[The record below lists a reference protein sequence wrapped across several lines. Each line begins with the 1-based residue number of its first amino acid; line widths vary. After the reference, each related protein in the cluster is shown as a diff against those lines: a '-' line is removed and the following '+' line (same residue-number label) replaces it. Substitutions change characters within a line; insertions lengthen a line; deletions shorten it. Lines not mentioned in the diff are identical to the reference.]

1 MQFPRRSFLKIGGM
15 AALAPSGLAQDAVPP
30 ALSRPMRWAQLVF
43 VEDDPGNYDPQFWLD
58 YFKRI
63 HADGACLGAGGYM
76 AFYPTEIPLHYK
88 SRFLKPGMDT
98 FGEMVAGCRKLGM
111 SVIARTD
118 PHAAHDD
125 VYRAHPDWI
134 AVDAEGNKRRHWALP
149 DAWVTCT
156 LGPFSFDLMTAV
168 TREIAQKYD
177 IDGIFTNRWE
187 GSGMCYCKHCTANF
201 RKATGFALPRS
212 GGDPRIEQAYRE
224 WKENRLF
231 EQWHLWDA
239 EIRKHRPKA
248 RFIANSG
255 GGALSRIDMV
265 RLGKLSSILFADRQA
280 RNGTMPLW
288 INGKYAKEYRAAMG
302 SKPVGG
308 IFSVGLENAYRWKD
322 SVQDGPELRAF
333 VADGIANGIR
343 PWFAKFNAKVI
354 DKRWMEPVAQT
365 YDWCWRNERYLR
377 NTESLARV
385 AMVYSQRTAQKYGG
399 SAAAEKVE
407 NHTLGF
413 YHALIEA
420 RVPFEMAHDELLQEA
435 APKFKLLILPN
446 IAALSD
452 KQCAQLT
459 DYVRH
464 GGSIVATHETS
475 LYDET
480 GKQRKDLGLADVF
493 GCSFEGKVERRM
505 QNAYLALNGPHALLK
520 GLDETPRIIHGVS
533 RVATKSH
540 DPMAPA
546 PLLLIPSYP
555 DLPMEEVY
563 PRPESKTR
571 QPEVYVRQFGKGRVV
586 YFPFDLDRT
595 YWEILANDHGRL
607 LRNAVMWAL
616 DESPGVRVEGPGL
629 LDVTVWRQENSATLH
644 LVNLTNPMAMR
655 GFVREPV
662 PVGEQTVTM
671 TLPAGKV
678 ARKIT
683 SLESGKQLPTPERS
697 DSAITFA
704 VPSVNLHEV
713 IAIDFL

>member
-1 MQFPRRSFLKIGGM
+1 
-15 AALAPSGLAQDAVPP
+15 
-30 ALSRPMRWAQLVF
+30 MRWAQLVF

-76 AFYPTEIPLHYK
+76 AFYPTEVPLHYK

-98 FGEMVAGCRKLGM
+98 FGDLVAGCRKLGM

-118 PHAAHDD
+118 PHAAHES

-134 AVDAEGNKRRHWALP
+134 AVDAEGKKRRHWAYS

-156 LGPFSFDLMTAV
+156 LGPFSFELMTAV
-168 TREIAQKYD
+168 TREIAQKYE
-177 IDGIFTNRWE
+177 IDGIFSNRWE
-187 GSGMCYCKHCTANF
+187 GSGMCYCEHCTANF
-201 RKATGFALPRS
+201 RKAAGFALPRD
-212 GGDPRIEQAYRE
+212 GGDPKIQRAYRE

-239 EIRKHRPKA
+239 EIRKQRPNA

-255 GGALSRIDMV
+255 GGAMSRIDMA

-280 RNGTMPLW
+280 RNGAMPLW

-308 IFSVGLENAYRWKD
+308 IFSVGLENAHRWKD
-322 SVQDGPELRAF
+322 SVQEGPELRAF

-343 PWFAKFNAKVI
+343 PWFAKFNGKVI
-354 DKRWMEPVAQT
+354 DKRWMEPVAQIYT
-365 YDWCWRNERYLR
+365 SCWRNEKYLR
-377 NTESLARV
+377 NTESLAR
-385 AMVYSQRTAQKYGG
+385 AAIVYSQRTAQRYGG

-413 YHALIEA
+413 YHAMVEA
-420 RVPFEMAHDELLQEA
+420 RIPFDMAHDELLNGA
-435 APKFKLLILPN
+435 APKYKLLILPN
-446 IAALSD
+446 IAVLSGE
-452 KQCAQLT
+452 QCSLLT
-459 DYVRH
+459 EYVRN

-475 LYDET
+475 LYDES
-480 GKQRKDLGLADVF
+480 GRLRKDFGLSELF
-493 GCSFEGKVERRM
+493 GCSFGGEVTLGM
-505 QNAYLALNGPHALLK
+505 QNAYLALNGPHPLLK
-520 GLDETPRIIHGVS
+520 GLEDTPRIIHGVS
-533 RVATKSH
+533 RVATNPH
-540 DPMAPA
+540 EADIQA

-563 PRPESKTR
+563 PRAQSKTT
-571 QPEVYVRQFGKGRVV
+571 QPEVYIRKFGKGRVV

-607 LRNAVMWAL
+607 LRNAVIWAL
-616 DESPGVRVEGPGL
+616 DGSQGVRVEGPGL
-629 LDVTVWRQENSATLH
+629 LDVTYWRQENSAALH

-655 GFVREPV
+655 GFVREVV
-662 PVGEQTVTM
+662 PVGEQKITL
-671 TLPAGKV
+671 TLPAGKTLRSL
-678 ARKIT
+678 AL
-683 SLESGKQLPTPERS
+683 LESGKRLPAPELR
-697 DSAITFA
+697 DSSITFT
-704 VPSVNLHEV
+704 VPSVAVHEIV
-713 IAIDFL
+713 AIDFV